1 MTDPQMNDELY
12 KKLRRRVEY
21 RLAKSPRY
29 ATINALLFSIF
40 GIIAGVFTYFT
51 TFDSMWGRW
60 INEFSILAILAAVGW
75 AGLTLLYSGSLF
87 FQSGA
92 WTRRRENLIQT
103 EILDAMKSYDLD
115 EDDWIELHLA
125 LSKDI
130 DERSRPFRRL
140 VYHAGINAVT
150 WIGGLGGLW
159 SLWFF
164 FGSPDFDYSMLYIIL
179 LPVITFA
186 TIFLLPVRQIFQK
199 PEQNVE
205 HLRALYSGKP
215 KRAQAEA
222 DVDYSRLVQTGDDG
236 ELIFEDEA
244 DMNSDAL
251 ENPTLGRA
259 KRKIT

>member
-1 MTDPQMNDELY
+1 MVDPQMNDELY
-12 KKLRRRVEY
+12 KKLRRRAEY
-21 RLAKSPRY
+21 RLAKAPRY
-29 ATINALLFSIF
+29 ATVNALLFSIF
-40 GIIAGVFTYFT
+40 GIIVGGFTYFT

-60 INEFSILAILAAVGW
+60 MNEFSFLAMLAVVGW
-75 AGLTLLYSGSLF
+75 AGLTVLYTGALF

-92 WTRRRENLIQT
+92 WARRRENLIQT
-103 EILDAMKSYDLD
+103 EILDVMKNYDLD

-130 DERSRPFRRL
+130 DERARPFRRL

-159 SLWFF
+159 TLLFL
-164 FGSPDFDYSMLYIIL
+164 FGVPSFDYSMLYIAL

-186 TIFLLPVRQIFQK
+186 SIFVLPIRQIFQK

-205 HLRALYSGKP
+205 HLRALYSTKP
-215 KRAQAEA
+215 KRAQAEN

-236 ELIFEDEA
+236 ELIFEGEPDNDPGE
-244 DMNSDAL
+244 L
-251 ENPTLGRA
+251 ENPTYA
-259 KRKIT
+259 KRKMM